1 MKLANLSIFDEVL
14 WRTVRLSRGALSS
27 NFSSKTHFQI
37 LLLSEFTQS
46 GLHGQQHL
54 SCWQWALTHYS
65 TCRWC
70 FLFRLVG
77 GCRQATAKASSLA
90 AKQRASTHTQAH
102 RAKAFWHSL
111 STSGARW
118 VSTQITTLFLLKGN
132 LALSLSLSLHF
143 DPTLNS
149 LFLFFRR
156 QLQQHPKLQHLNR
169 AVSSIQCNWTCRWAI
184 GLAIWLSGVPNRYG
198 NNDLFLSAAATVT
211 LKWH

>member
-37 LLLSEFTQS
+37 LLLSEFTHS

-132 LALSLSLSLHF
+132 LARSLSLSLSLSSLWPDF
-143 DPTLNS
+143 KLAFFIFQTATTTTPKATTSESSSQQYSVQLNLS
-149 LFLFFRR
+149 LS
-156 QLQQHPKLQHLNR
+156 NR
-169 AVSSIQCNWTCRWAI
+169 SSYLAVRCPQSVR
-184 GLAIWLSGVPNRYG
+184 
-198 NNDLFLSAAATVT
+198 
-211 LKWH
+211 